1 MRFTNLELLEKMLLA
16 MQNGIIPALPPS
28 GSLQVA
34 LGTVMSGLDELLK
47 RETVTQ
53 SYMQTLLPDGLA
65 IAAQQIA
72 LLEKI
77 GKADLTSAKA
87 AHQKIAD
94 YIPEWNNV
102 AGLVKKY
109 NDLMDH
115 LETCSRLLFDAKP
128 SATAADKKQAADL
141 LKRTAIWEMSFY
153 DQQNQPLPASTAE
166 DLPTSTL
173 EADALAAF
181 IRKQLP
187 NANSVEV
194 ENVERVLGG
203 YGKETWLFDLILNGE
218 TQPLVVRKNSF
229 GAISLERGTW
239 QIKQEFPMVKILFD
253 EGVRVPEPLWMST
266 DEPGINTPFYIARR
280 VPGKAM
286 GTFMQS
292 NAGLTEALW
301 LQVAEQL
308 AKIHTIPLAKFAA
321 YNKEFYGDEMLHITA
336 EQGTLNYLNWWYGY
350 WQDFERLSS
359 PLEIYMFDWLYAN
372 LPKNTRPASLLH
384 SDFGA
389 HNMLADGDR
398 LTAILDWESP
408 LFGSPAMDL
417 AYVQRWV
424 TEAMDWEKFI
434 NHYVAS
440 GGPVI
445 DPAEYAFYNAFTYI
459 RTGSGVNKAVAVMR
473 EKPTTEYKEIV
484 LGLLFLPKMLQMA
497 LINTL

>member
-1 MRFTNLELLEKMLLA
+1 
-16 MQNGIIPALPPS
+16 
-28 GSLQVA
+28 
-34 LGTVMSGLDELLK
+34 
-47 RETVTQ
+47 
-53 SYMQTLLPDGLA
+53 
-65 IAAQQIA
+65 
-72 LLEKI
+72 
-77 GKADLTSAKA
+77 
-87 AHQKIAD
+87 
-94 YIPEWNNV
+94 
-102 AGLVKKY
+102 
-109 NDLMDH
+109 
-115 LETCSRLLFDAKP
+115 
-128 SATAADKKQAADL
+128 
-141 LKRTAIWEMSFY
+141 
-153 DQQNQPLPASTAE
+153 
-166 DLPTSTL
+166 
-173 EADALAAF
+173 
-181 IRKQLP
+181 
-187 NANSVEV
+187 
-194 ENVERVLGG
+194 
-203 YGKETWLFDLILNGE
+203 
-218 TQPLVVRKNSF
+218 VVRKNSF
-229 GAISLERGTW
+229 GDLALDRGTW

-253 EGVRVPEPLWMST
+253 EGVRVPEPLWMGT

-292 NAGLTEALW
+292 NPGLTETVW

-321 YNKEFYGDEMLHITA
+321 YNKEFYGDEMLDLTA

-350 WQDFERLSS
+350 WQDFERFTS

-372 LPKNTRPASLLH
+372 LPKNPRPASLLH

-389 HNMLADGDR
+389 HNILADGDR

-424 TEAMDWEKFI
+424 TECMDWQKFI
-434 NHYVAS
+434 DHYVAS

-484 LGLLFLPKMLQMA
+484 LGLQFLPKMLQIA